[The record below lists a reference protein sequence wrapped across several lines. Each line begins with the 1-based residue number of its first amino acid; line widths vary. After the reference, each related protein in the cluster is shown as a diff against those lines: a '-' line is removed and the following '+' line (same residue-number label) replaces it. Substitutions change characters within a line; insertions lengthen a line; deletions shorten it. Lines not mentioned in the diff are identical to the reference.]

1 LKRKDLTQG
10 AVPLT
15 LFQLTLPMVVGVL
28 SMVGFNLIDTYF
40 IGQLGE
46 NELAALSFTFPVIMV
61 VFSLVQG
68 IGIGATA
75 LISQSFGRNDL
86 PKAARE
92 TTDSLILALVLVLI
106 SVFIGFATINPLFT
120 ALGAG
125 PEVLPLVREYM
136 EIWYFT
142 ILFVIVPF
150 VGNSAIR
157 ATGDTQTPSYI
168 MLFAVI
174 INAGLDPLLIFGWG
188 QIPALGLRGA
198 ALATAISRGIT
209 LLVSLYILR
218 YRERLITFDIPP
230 RSVLMG
236 CWRAILYIGIPT
248 GVSRMIAPLAV
259 GGATA
264 LLATYGPEAVAAFG
278 VGSRI
283 EVLGTSVFFAL
294 SAAIAPFI
302 GQNVGKNQWGRIRDS
317 INFASG
323 FSVVWGGVAAVVLW
337 LLAEPVARIFTE
349 SQSVV
354 DIVSLYL
361 SILPLSF
368 GFQGI
373 YLIGNASLNT
383 MSKPFPAFIISAF
396 QMFALY
402 LPLAYLGSY
411 LFGIPGIFSGL
422 ALSYVIG
429 ALVSYG
435 YLRKFVSKPSP

>member
-1 LKRKDLTQG
+1 
-10 AVPLT
+10 
-15 LFQLTLPMVVGVL
+15 
-28 SMVGFNLIDTYF
+28 MVGFNLVDTYF

-61 VFSLVQG
+61 IFSLVQG

-75 LISQSFGRNDL
+75 LISQSFGNNNL

-106 SVFIGFATINPLFT
+106 CVFIGFATINPLFT

-125 PEVLPLVREYM
+125 PDVLPLVREYM

-174 INAGLDPLLIFGWG
+174 INAVLDPILIFGWWE
-188 QIPALGLRGA
+188 IPALGLQGA
-198 ALATAISRGIT
+198 AFATAISRGIT

-230 RSVLMG
+230 RSVIMG
-236 CWRAILYIGIPT
+236 CWKAILYIGIPT
-248 GVSRMIAPLAV
+248 GVSRMISPLAI
-259 GGATA
+259 GGVTA
-264 LLATYGPEAVAAFG
+264 LMATYGPDAVAAFG

-302 GQNVGKNQWGRIRDS
+302 GQNVGKKAWGRIRES
-317 INFASG
+317 INFSSG
-323 FSVVWGGVAAVVLW
+323 FSVVWGVVAALALW
-337 LLAEPVARIFTE
+337 ILAEPIAHIFTD
-349 SQSVV
+349 SQPVIEV
-354 DIVSLYL
+354 VSLYL

-383 MSKPFPAFIISAF
+383 MSKPLPAFVISAI
-396 QMFALY
+396 QMFGLY

-411 LFGIPGIFSGL
+411 LNGIPGIFIGL
-422 ALSYVIG
+422 AISYALG
-429 ALVSYG
+429 ALMSYG
-435 YLRKFVSKPSP
+435 YLRKILSKSIP

>member
-1 LKRKDLTQG
+1 
-10 AVPLT
+10 
-15 LFQLTLPMVVGVL
+15 MVVGIL
-28 SMVGFNLIDTYF
+28 SMVGFNLVDTYF
-40 IGQLGE
+40 IGKLGE

-61 VFSLVQG
+61 IFSLVQG

-86 PKAARE
+86 GKAARE
-92 TTDSLILALVLVLI
+92 TTDSLFLAIILVLI
-106 SVFIGFATINPLFT
+106 CVFIGLSTINPLFT

-168 MLFAVI
+168 MLFAVL
-174 INAGLDPLLIFGWG
+174 INAVLDPLLIFGWG
-188 QIPALGLRGA
+188 QVPALGLQGA
-198 ALATAISRGIT
+198 ALATAVSRGLT

-218 YRERLITFDIPP
+218 YRERLITFDIPS

-236 CWRAILYIGIPT
+236 CWRAILYIGLPT
-248 GVSRMIAPLAV
+248 GISRMIVPLAV

-264 LLATYGPEAVAAFG
+264 LLATYGPDAVAAFG

-302 GQNVGKNQWGRIRDS
+302 GQNVGKNAWGRIRES
-317 INFASG
+317 ITFGSG
-323 FSVVWGGVAAVVLW
+323 FSLLWGALAALVLW
-337 LLAEPVARIFTE
+337 LLAEPVARIFTD
-349 SQSVV
+349 SQPVV
-354 DIVSLYL
+354 EKVSLYL
-361 SILPLSF
+361 TILPLSF

-383 MSKPFPAFIISAF
+383 MSKPLPAFVISAI
-396 QMFALY
+396 QMFVLY
-402 LPLAYLGSY
+402 LPLAYLGSF
-411 LFGIPGIFSGL
+411 LGGIAGIFIGI
-422 ALSYVIG
+422 ALSYLLG
-429 ALVSYG
+429 ALISFW
-435 YLRKFVSKPSP
+435 YLRKILAKSLIR

>member
-1 LKRKDLTQG
+1 
-10 AVPLT
+10 
-15 LFQLTLPMVVGVL
+15 MVIGVL
-28 SMVGFNLIDTYF
+28 SMVGFNLVDTYF

-61 VFSLVQG
+61 IFSLVQG

-106 SVFIGFATINPLFT
+106 CVFIGLATINPLFT

-125 PEVLPLVREYM
+125 PEVLPLIREYM

-168 MLFAVI
+168 MLFAVL
-174 INAGLDPLLIFGWG
+174 INAILDPLLIFGWG
-188 QIPALGLRGA
+188 LIPALGLRGA

-218 YRERLITFDIPP
+218 YRERLITLDIPP
-230 RSVLMG
+230 RTVLIG

-248 GVSRMIAPLAV
+248 GVSRMIAPVAV

-283 EVLGTSVFFAL
+283 EVLGTSIFFAL

-302 GQNVGKNQWGRIRDS
+302 GQNIGKKAWGRIRES

-323 FSVVWGGVAAVVLW
+323 FSMVWGGFAALVLW
-337 LLAEPVARIFTE
+337 LLAEPVAHIFTD
-349 SQSVV
+349 SQPVIEIVV
-354 DIVSLYL
+354 LYL
-361 SILPLSF
+361 AVLPLSF

-383 MSKPFPAFIISAF
+383 MSKPLPAFLISAF
-396 QMFALY
+396 QMFGLY
-402 LPLAYLGSY
+402 LPLAYVGSY
-411 LFGIPGIFSGL
+411 LYGIQGIFIGL
-422 ALSYVIG
+422 AI
-429 ALVSYG
+429 SYG
-435 YLRKFVSKPSP
+435 MGAIISYLYLRKILAQPIS